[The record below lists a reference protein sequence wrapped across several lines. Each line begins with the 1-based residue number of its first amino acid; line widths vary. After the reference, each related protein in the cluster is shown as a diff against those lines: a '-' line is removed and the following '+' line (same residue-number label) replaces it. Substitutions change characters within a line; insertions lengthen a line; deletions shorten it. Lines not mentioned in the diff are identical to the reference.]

1 MIKRIIIDK
10 SNRLQRIAPFPL
22 LELERAKRR
31 LKKVNGELIDLG
43 EFSGGLKSMSGLSL
57 DKMEPLDSSFVS
69 NLKKKIALW
78 FENRYGV
85 KLNPEREIFPFA
97 GRKGIITKLTLVFL
111 NEGGVGL
118 VPNPGN
124 PIYRTAIILADG
136 KPEEFPLLER
146 NDYLPNLS
154 SSLSKNKRARLVFLN
169 YPNDPTS
176 SLADLNFFDEA
187 VEIASQNNVLLVND
201 ATYSQIYYDE
211 HLPCSLMQIKGAKK
225 VGVEI
230 YLFKTPLGE
239 VGFLVGNREIVSG
252 LVQLSKALD
261 DKDYLMLRQ
270 LDLILDDYPEKISSD
285 NQELAQRRDILYD
298 ELLSLGWKSRKPKS
312 TPFFWIKVPPAHTS
326 IGFSRLLLRKAGV
339 VVFPGSSFGE
349 EGEGYIRIALNVPV
363 DGIKQA
369 CQRIREHSHLW
380 QKRYS
385 P

>member
-10 SNRLQRIAPFPL
+10 SDRLQRIAPFPL

-31 LKKVNGELIDLG
+31 LKRVNGELIDLG
-43 EFSGGLKSMSGLSL
+43 EFSPELKSMPGLSL
-57 DKMEPLDSSFVS
+57 DKMGPVDGGFISD
-69 NLKKKIALW
+69 LKKRIALW
-78 FENRYGV
+78 FENKYGV

-97 GRKGIITKLTLVFL
+97 GRKRIITKLTLVFL
-111 NEGGVGL
+111 NEGEVGL

-146 NDYLPNLS
+146 NDYLPNLNLIS
-154 SSLSKNKRARLVFLN
+154 NRSKRARLVFLN

-187 VEIASQNNVLLVND
+187 VEIASQNNILLVND

-211 HLPCSLMQIKGAKK
+211 HLPYSLMQVKGAKK

-230 YLFKTPLGE
+230 YLFKAPLGE
-239 VGFLVGNREIVSG
+239 VGFLVGNKEIISG
-252 LVQLSKALD
+252 LVQLDKALD
-261 DKDYLMLRQ
+261 DKDFIALRQ
-270 LDLILDDYPEKISSD
+270 LDSILDGYHEKVSSD
-285 NQELAQRRDILYD
+285 NQELARRRDALYD
-298 ELLSLGWKSRKPKS
+298 EFLGLGWKARKPKS
-312 TPFFWIKVPPAHTS
+312 TPFFWVKVPPAHTS

-349 EGEGYIRIALNVPV
+349 EGEGYIRIALNVSA
-363 DGIKQA
+363 DEIKQA